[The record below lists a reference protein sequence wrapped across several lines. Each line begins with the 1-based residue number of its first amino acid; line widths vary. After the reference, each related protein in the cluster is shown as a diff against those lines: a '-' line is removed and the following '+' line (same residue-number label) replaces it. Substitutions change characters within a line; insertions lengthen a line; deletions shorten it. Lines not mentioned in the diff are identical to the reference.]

1 MNNLISI
8 CIPTYNRDSL
18 LKESLVK
25 LISQIREFS
34 IPIYISDN
42 YSCDNTEKVVK
53 ELSNNYKYLFYHKNS
68 KNIGLDRNFE
78 SVLRLPK
85 TKYSWL
91 LGDDD
96 RIRTKSI
103 TQILESI
110 SNNNYD
116 FVVLN
121 GGFENKPFI
130 RVKDIQTQI
139 YKDRNL
145 ILSELGWHMTWMS
158 SLIFNNKNIEKMYF
172 SPHYDSLF
180 SHIGAIFNF
189 LSKKDHINVYWLN
202 KPTFYP
208 SSKAIFSWSSVIFK
222 VFVKNW
228 TDIILNL
235 PKNYSHESKIN
246 CIKKHGLESGLFTLV
261 GFLNLRSKNAFN
273 FKSFRE
279 YRLYFDYITNIPSSI
294 LLFISI
300 FPVKILYLIS
310 LAFKT
315 ILNKLK

>member
-8 CIPTYNRDSL
+8 CIPTYNRESL

-34 IPIYISDN
+34 IAIYISDN
-42 YSCDNTEKVVK
+42 SSSDNTEEVVK
-53 ELSNNYKYLFYHKNS
+53 ELSNNYKYIFYHKNS

-78 SVLRLPK
+78 SVLRMSK

-96 RIRTKSI
+96 AIRTESI

-121 GGFENKPFI
+121 GGFENKPFV

-158 SLIFNNKNIEKMYF
+158 SLIFNKKSIEKMDF

-189 LSKKDHINVYWLN
+189 LSKKDCINVYWLN
-202 KPTFYP
+202 KPVFYP
-208 SSKAIFSWSSVIFK
+208 TSKAIFSWSSMIFK
-222 VFVKNW
+222 VFGKNW
-228 TDIILNL
+228 TDIIINL
-235 PKNYSHESKIN
+235 PENYSKDSKIN

-273 FKSFRE
+273 FKSFLE
-279 YRLYFDYITNIPSSI
+279 YRLYFYYITNTPTSI
-294 LLFISI
+294 LFFISI
-300 FPVKILYLIS
+300 FPVKILYSFAFS
-310 LAFKT
+310 LKY
-315 ILNKLK
+315 IQHKLK